1 MMRLIKPGIAIHEN
15 SNAARFMPSVD
26 TTALRSVNKPPN
38 VTTTMSQ
45 INWRVATL
53 TASEKNKN
61 THMSGAGIN
70 VCCGIIVA
78 IGLL

>member
-1 MMRLIKPGIAIHEN
+1 
-15 SNAARFMPSVD
+15 
-26 TTALRSVNKPPN
+26 
-38 VTTTMSQ
+38 MSQ

-70 VCCGIIVA
+70 VCCGIIVT